1 MKMSKEGQKKAGLL
15 IGGDAVAIA
24 GEIGVGM
31 LDQYVTP
38 TATSLVGKASTWA
51 QLVAGIGGL
60 LYGASKKNTVGDV
73 SMIVGAHMLTD
84 LLEVAAGSFTA
95 PTASL
100 RRAPVVARA
109 ASAQGFAP
117 RMAPSTSRVVG
128 TVGSPYYATIKPPVE
143 SASRFTVLPNGRA
156 EVIAT

>member
-1 MKMSKEGQKKAGLL
+1 MVSKEAQRKAGLL

-24 GEIGVGM
+24 GEIGIGM

-51 QLVAGIGGL
+51 QLGVGLGGL
-60 LYGASKKNTVGDV
+60 FYGMKKRSTAGDV

-84 LLEVAAGSFTA
+84 LLEVVAGGLTA
-95 PTASL
+95 PPAARL
-100 RRAPVVARA
+100 RRAAPVA
-109 ASAQGFAP
+109 AAAGFAP

-128 TVGSPYYATIKPPVE
+128 TVGSPHYATVKPPVE
-143 SASRFTVLPNGRA
+143 SASRFTVQPNGRA
-156 EVIAT
+156 EVIRT